1 MKIVIGLFEPEDMIE
16 AISSLTENGIIYDDI
31 SVISSATDMPQ
42 FLESESEEAA
52 VSGAAVGAATGG
64 VLGALGAWISPSIPG
79 FESMFAAGLLT
90 TTAGSVIGGYL
101 GSLYNIRAD
110 DQTELD
116 IHQEL
121 ESGKTLL
128 LIRAVVLVA
137 EKVAS
142 IMKEAGGHDVE
153 IHEI

>member
-16 AISSLTENGIIYDDI
+16 AISNLTENGIIYDDI

-101 GSLYNIRAD
+101 GSLYSIRAD

-116 IHQEL
+116 VHQEL
-121 ESGKTLL
+121 ESGSTLL
-128 LIRAVVLVA
+128 LIRADVLEA

-142 IMKEAGGHDVE
+142 IMEDSGGRDVE
-153 IHEI
+153 IHET